1 MTMHRKE
8 TTVNELTK
16 KSWADLSE
24 SAKQDICGYYV
35 GREVQQCV
43 SMLVSSV
50 LRVAGQYYEVDSEL
64 ETDTLQEGFCGY
76 DYSEAAEQHI
86 HDCDYLDDLLD
97 MADEVGYRDEAM
109 LAAGYDE
116 NNPPVE
122 TPADPDDPESE
133 DELCASFDDFFYSRK
148 AADQEGEI
156 LDKLRRY
163 ILDKMGAMCDD
174 DVQNFCNEFDID
186 FYDYP
191 REVYEY
197 WVVSDWMAD
206 ELKERGYLVTEWM
219 GLTIW
224 GRQCTGQAILLD
236 YVISSI
242 CSELYNNNHYFPDDL
257 LERNNG

>member
-1 MTMHRKE
+1 MTTNRKE
-8 TTVNELTK
+8 ATVNEFTK
-16 KSWADLSE
+16 KSWTDLSE
-24 SAKQDICGYYV
+24 SAKQNICGYYV

-43 SMLVSSV
+43 SMLVSAV
-50 LRVAGQYYEVDSEL
+50 LGLAGQYREVDSEL
-64 ETDTLQEGFCGY
+64 ETDTLQDGFCGY
-76 DYSEAAEQHI
+76 DYKEAAEQHVN
-86 HDCDYLDDLLD
+86 DCDYPDDLLD
-97 MADEVGYRDEAM
+97 MADEVGDRDEAM

-116 NNPPVE
+116 NDPPVE

-133 DELCASFDDFFYSRK
+133 DEHCESFDDFFYSMK

-156 LDKLRRY
+156 LDKLRGY
-163 ILDKMGAMCDD
+163 ILDKLGAMRDD
-174 DVQNFCNEFDID
+174 DVQKFCDEFDID

-206 ELKERGYLVTEWM
+206 KLKERGYLVTDWM

-236 YVISSI
+236 YVINSI
-242 CSELYNNNHYFPDDL
+242 CCELYNNNHYFPDNL

>member
-1 MTMHRKE
+1 MTMNRKE

-24 SAKQDICGYYV
+24 SAKQNICGYYV

-50 LRVAGQYYEVDSEL
+50 LRVAGQYCEVDSEL

-86 HDCDYLDDLLD
+86 HDCDYPDDLLD

-191 REVYEY
+191 REAYEY